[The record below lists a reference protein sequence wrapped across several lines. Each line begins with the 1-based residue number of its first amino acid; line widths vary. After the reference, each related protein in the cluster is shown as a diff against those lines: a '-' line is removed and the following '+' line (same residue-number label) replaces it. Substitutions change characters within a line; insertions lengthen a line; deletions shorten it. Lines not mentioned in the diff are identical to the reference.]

1 MSNEAPY
8 PIESER
14 DFKAWRLQYPAASVL
29 LSEIVFQCRQDA
41 IRVKGKPGKWSVWP
55 IATWAERTGFNL
67 RKVER
72 ALRTLVVDGLIE
84 RERHHFEGNIVRAY
98 IRPTQ
103 LALLYLGRPP
113 EKAAAKAALEA
124 QNGGTDGGIDG
135 GTGGGTGG
143 GTDLTSLPFLSSKSS
158 SLKGPQSSLCEEG
171 KGKAHTKTIP
181 LKKPAAEIEP
191 EPAAE
196 VADGDAA
203 KLAKLKAIKK
213 SKMSK
218 EEKRAALLELMPI
231 IELAESKVW
240 HPSEKYSKTWHSWSP
255 ERHMAAYAKYI
266 EYAENAMNK
275 GSGKKHHGAKSNGF
289 GSSGFGKS
297 NFLSKSHKPL
307 Y

>member
-1 MSNEAPY
+1 MIRFSLSCANDHAFDGWFRNGEDFEAQKKRGLVSCPVCRSAEVEKALMA
-8 PIESER
+8 PAVSTGRKR
-14 DFKAWRLQYPAASVL
+14 DR
-29 LSEIVFQCRQDA
+29 
-41 IRVKGKPGKWSVWP
+41 
-55 IATWAERTGFNL
+55 IA
-67 RKVER
+67 
-72 ALRTLVVDGLIE
+72 
-84 RERHHFEGNIVRAY
+84 
-98 IRPTQ
+98 
-103 LALLYLGRPP
+103 LALGEEQR
-113 EKAAAKAALEA
+113 KA
-124 QNGGTDGGIDG
+124 
-135 GTGGGTGG
+135 
-143 GTDLTSLPFLSSKSS
+143 
-158 SLKGPQSSLCEEG
+158 
-171 KGKAHTKTIP
+171 
-181 LKKPAAEIEP
+181 
-191 EPAAE
+191 
-196 VADGDAA
+196 
-203 KLAKLKAIKK
+203 LAKLKAIKT